1 MMIVMKEGATQAEVD
16 AVIRRVESVGA
27 HAHISAGELV
37 TVIGAIGDREHVA
50 NLGLEGAP
58 GVDHLVPILK
68 PYKLASLQ
76 YRRGDRTVLEI
87 DGRRI
92 GGEHFATIA
101 GPCTVESR
109 EVLLDAAR
117 TVRDAGAQFLRG
129 GAYKPRTS
137 PYSFQGLG
145 EAGLRLL
152 AEAKAET
159 GLPIVT
165 ELMDVRDLEPVL
177 EVADVVQL
185 GARNMQNYTLL
196 TEVGRAGKPVLLK
209 RGLSATLEELLMA
222 AEYILKEGNEQVMLC
237 ERGIRT
243 YEPSYRFTLDLM
255 AVPVLRELTHLPIV
269 IDPSHAAGKRS
280 LVEPLSLAAAAA
292 GADGIIVEI
301 HPSPEDAVCDG
312 PQALYADDFAAY
324 LRKLEAAAELAGKQ
338 FTTVCDAA
346 HAASRV
352 LPRRDRVRIA
362 VLGVGL
368 IGGSIG
374 LAAREYVEDAEVVGF
389 GRDPER
395 LRMAVERGAIHRAA
409 ASMDEAVEGA
419 QLCFACAP
427 VGVLPELVRA
437 ALEASGPDTVV
448 TDVGSTKQDLVERT
462 PDPRFVGGHPIAG
475 AETAGVEHARA
486 DLFQGAVWYLTP
498 HEQSGGLLYERLHR
512 FVVDVGARPVAV
524 DAETHDRLV
533 AVFSHLPHVLA
544 NVLASQAAGRLLE
557 HGEALRQVGPSF
569 RDMTRVAGAN
579 TAMWSDIYRSNRAA
593 IIEEISAFRREL
605 DEVENLLRDGGVE
618 GWNDRARDDRRAL
631 LEAGSAEGPVH
642 ELRITVPNR
651 PGIVAQVALE
661 LGRAGVNIVDMALAP
676 ASDMRTGAM
685 TLWIAGDSQATRA
698 RELIEALGFPVGSE

>member
-1 MMIVMKEGATQAEVD
+1 MMIVMKEGASQAEID
-16 AVIRRVESVGA
+16 AVVKRVESVGA

-50 NLGLEGAP
+50 NLGLDGAP

-76 YRRGDRTVLEI
+76 YRREQRTVLEI

-92 GGEHFATIA
+92 GGDHFATIA

-222 AEYILKEGNEQVMLC
+222 AEYVLKEGNEQVMLC

-301 HPSPEDAVCDG
+301 HPTPEEAVCDG

-338 FTTVCDAA
+338 F
-346 HAASRV
+346 S
-352 LPRRDRVRIA
+352 A
-362 VLGVGL
+362 VG
-368 IGGSIG
+368 
-374 LAAREYVEDAEVVGF
+374 
-389 GRDPER
+389 
-395 LRMAVERGAIHRAA
+395 
-409 ASMDEAVEGA
+409 
-419 QLCFACAP
+419 
-427 VGVLPELVRA
+427 
-437 ALEASGPDTVV
+437 
-448 TDVGSTKQDLVERT
+448 
-462 PDPRFVGGHPIAG
+462 
-475 AETAGVEHARA
+475 
-486 DLFQGAVWYLTP
+486 
-498 HEQSGGLLYERLHR
+498 
-512 FVVDVGARPVAV
+512 
-524 DAETHDRLV
+524 
-533 AVFSHLPHVLA
+533 
-544 NVLASQAAGRLLE
+544 
-557 HGEALRQVGPSF
+557 
-569 RDMTRVAGAN
+569 
-579 TAMWSDIYRSNRAA
+579 
-593 IIEEISAFRREL
+593 
-605 DEVENLLRDGGVE
+605 
-618 GWNDRARDDRRAL
+618 
-631 LEAGSAEGPVH
+631 
-642 ELRITVPNR
+642 
-651 PGIVAQVALE
+651 
-661 LGRAGVNIVDMALAP
+661 
-676 ASDMRTGAM
+676 
-685 TLWIAGDSQATRA
+685 
-698 RELIEALGFPVGSE
+698 

>member
-1 MMIVMKEGATQAEVD
+1 MMIVMKEGATKAEID
-16 AVIRRVESVGA
+16 AVVKRVESVGA

-76 YRRGDRTVLEI
+76 YRRDERTVLEI

-92 GGEHFATIA
+92 GGDHFATIA

-109 EVLLDAAR
+109 EVLLETAR

-165 ELMDVRDLEPVL
+165 ELLDVRDLEPVL

-222 AEYILKEGNEQVMLC
+222 AEYVLKEGNEQVMLC

-301 HPSPEDAVCDG
+301 HPSPEEAVCDG

-338 FTTVCDAA
+338 FT
-346 HAASRV
+346 
-352 LPRRDRVRIA
+352 A
-362 VLGVGL
+362 V
-368 IGGSIG
+368 
-374 LAAREYVEDAEVVGF
+374 
-389 GRDPER
+389 
-395 LRMAVERGAIHRAA
+395 
-409 ASMDEAVEGA
+409 
-419 QLCFACAP
+419 Q
-427 VGVLPELVRA
+427 
-437 ALEASGPDTVV
+437 
-448 TDVGSTKQDLVERT
+448 
-462 PDPRFVGGHPIAG
+462 
-475 AETAGVEHARA
+475 
-486 DLFQGAVWYLTP
+486 
-498 HEQSGGLLYERLHR
+498 
-512 FVVDVGARPVAV
+512 
-524 DAETHDRLV
+524 
-533 AVFSHLPHVLA
+533 
-544 NVLASQAAGRLLE
+544 
-557 HGEALRQVGPSF
+557 
-569 RDMTRVAGAN
+569 
-579 TAMWSDIYRSNRAA
+579 
-593 IIEEISAFRREL
+593 
-605 DEVENLLRDGGVE
+605 
-618 GWNDRARDDRRAL
+618 
-631 LEAGSAEGPVH
+631 
-642 ELRITVPNR
+642 
-651 PGIVAQVALE
+651 
-661 LGRAGVNIVDMALAP
+661 
-676 ASDMRTGAM
+676 
-685 TLWIAGDSQATRA
+685 
-698 RELIEALGFPVGSE
+698 